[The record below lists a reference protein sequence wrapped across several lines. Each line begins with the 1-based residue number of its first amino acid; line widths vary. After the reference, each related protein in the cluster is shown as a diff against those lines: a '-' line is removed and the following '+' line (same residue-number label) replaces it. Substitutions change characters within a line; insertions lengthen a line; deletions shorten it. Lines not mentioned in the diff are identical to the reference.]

1 LILGFGEYCY
11 TYSLIIK
18 IKRRVNNMGWVGY
31 PVYGE
36 DLGSA
41 IETAEKV
48 IAKIKTNKFDKK
60 DLVELDK
67 ALTEIKTVIAKDED

>member
-1 LILGFGEYCY
+1 
-11 TYSLIIK
+11 
-18 IKRRVNNMGWVGY
+18 MGWHSF

-48 IAKIKTNKFDKK
+48 IAKIKTNKYDTK

-67 ALTEIKTVIAKDED
+67 ALTEIKAVIAKDEK

>member
-1 LILGFGEYCY
+1 
-11 TYSLIIK
+11 
-18 IKRRVNNMGWVGY
+18 MGWISF

-60 DLVELDK
+60 DLIELEK
-67 ALTEIKTVIAKDED
+67 ALTEIKTAVEKNESEN

>member
-1 LILGFGEYCY
+1 
-11 TYSLIIK
+11 
-18 IKRRVNNMGWVGY
+18 MGWHSF

-48 IAKIKTNKFDKK
+48 IAKIKTNKYSKK

-67 ALTEIKTVIAKDED
+67 ALTEIKAVIAKDED

>member
-1 LILGFGEYCY
+1 
-11 TYSLIIK
+11 
-18 IKRRVNNMGWVGY
+18 MGWLSF

-48 IAKIKTNKFDKK
+48 IAKIKTNKFDKE
-60 DLVELDK
+60 DLKELDK
-67 ALTEIKTVIAKDED
+67 ALTEIKTVIEKDAD